1 MDTFIGLLE
10 ITAWIIAVTALA
22 ALLTLAMIKI
32 TPDRSKKKD
41 EAADEAADEA
51 IES

>member
-22 ALLTLAMIKI
+22 ALLSLAMIKI
-32 TPDRSKKKD
+32 TPNRSKKED
-41 EAADEAADEA
+41 EAADDAA
-51 IES
+51 ES